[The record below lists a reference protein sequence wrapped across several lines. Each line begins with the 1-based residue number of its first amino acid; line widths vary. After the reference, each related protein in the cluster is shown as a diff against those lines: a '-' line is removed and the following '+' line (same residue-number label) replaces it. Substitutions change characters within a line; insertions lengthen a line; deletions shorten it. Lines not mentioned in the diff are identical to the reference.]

1 VTDPNLIP
9 NTGPRLAEPWK
20 RIVALLLDGLGL
32 GLVVG
37 LPVALMVDSSTMSL
51 NSSSASANFGS
62 SLLGAL
68 ITSVVYF
75 LYYALMIGNFGKT
88 VAGMILGIQVIGT
101 DGSPAT
107 IEQGFRRS
115 AWTLLGIVP
124 VAGGLAQIGL
134 VIWGLVNLFNDPLRQ
149 TPWDKF
155 GATMVVD
162 G

>member
-1 VTDPNLIP
+1 
-9 NTGPRLAEPWK
+9 
-20 RIVALLLDGLGL
+20 
-32 GLVVG
+32 
-37 LPVALMVDSSTMSL
+37 
-51 NSSSASANFGS
+51 
-62 SLLGAL
+62 
-68 ITSVVYF
+68 
-75 LYYALMIGNFGKT
+75 MIGNFGKT